1 MRMPSGYGSI
11 IKLKGNRRK
20 PYQVRIT
27 QGFTDEGKQI
37 YAYLGYYAKKEEACI
52 ALSEYNS
59 SPYDITR
66 ENITFAEVYEKWS
79 KEHFEKVSSSSI
91 ERYRNAYRRYCK
103 SLYKMRFKDIRVT
116 HLQGVID
123 NCGMAHP
130 TRASIKTLFNV
141 LYTFAMKND
150 IVEKDYAQY
159 VDVGKREG
167 KSNRHPFTQEE
178 IEKLFK
184 HVTDIDYTDTV
195 LIMIYTGLRI
205 GELLDIKIE
214 NVHLDERYMIG
225 GLKTEA
231 GKDRTI
237 PINKKIEPF
246 IRKYYEKNKDKT
258 YLITNAFGRQMQYSN
273 YRREKWDNIMEK
285 MQFDKIHR
293 PHDARHT
300 FASLMDTANANK
312 LCIKRIMGHSS
323 PDITDSVYTHK
334 TTEELIQAIDLL

>member
-37 YAYLGYYAKKEEACI
+37 YAYLGYFAKKDEACI

-59 SPYDITR
+59 SPYDITK
-66 ENITFAEVYEKWS
+66 ETITFADVYKKWS
-79 KEHFEKVSSSSI
+79 KEHFRKVSDSSI
-91 ERYRNAYRRYCK
+91 ERYGNAYRKYCK
-103 SLYKMRFKDIRVT
+103 SLYKMRFKDIRLT

-123 NCGMAHP
+123 DCGMAHP

-141 LYTFAMKND
+141 LFTFAMKND

-159 VDVGKREG
+159 VDIGKREG

-178 IEKLFK
+178 IDKLFK
-184 HVTDIDYTDTV
+184 HVNDIDYTDTV

-205 GELLDIKIE
+205 GELLDIKIK

-231 GKDRTI
+231 GKDRVI

-246 IRKYYEKNKDKT
+246 IRKYYEENKDKT

-273 YRREKWDNIMEK
+273 YRRKKWDNIMEK
-285 MQFDKIHR
+285 MEFDVIHR
-293 PHDARHT
+293 PHDCRH
-300 FASLMDTANANK
+300 
-312 LCIKRIMGHSS
+312 RIRESYGRC
-323 PDITDSVYTHK
+323 SVR
-334 TTEELIQAIDLL
+334 INFV